1 LRIDRAGSLAIG
13 PAGDAMRLARPRAY
27 QVVDGRRVTVASR
40 YVLAGRGLVRFALG
54 RHDPARALV
63 IDPVL
68 VYSTYL
74 GGSANEFGRAIAVDG
89 AGNAYV
95 AGDTASS
102 DFPATPGSF
111 QGTNAGGVL
120 DAFVAKLNP
129 SGNALMYATYLGGG
143 GTDNAKGIAAD
154 AAGNAYVTGG
164 TGSAD
169 FPTTVGAFQTS
180 AANEG
185 FNAFV
190 TKLNA
195 SGSALLYSTYLGG
208 ASGQSD
214 ARAIALDSAG
224 SAYVTGQTTG
234 SGFPTTAGAF
244 QMTYAGS
251 LGDAFVTKLNPTGT
265 ALGYSSYLGGST
277 GGTSGQ
283 DAGNGIGVDSGGNAY
298 VGGWT
303 EATDFPTTPG
313 AFQTAKAGGFDA
325 FLTKLNPA
333 GTALAYSTYLGGAA
347 DDLTGGGGANER
359 GNPLAIDG
367 TGNVFVTG
375 RTESTNFPTANPIQP
390 ANAAATDPN
399 DVFVTKLNSSGN
411 GLVYSTYL
419 GGGDSDMGIGIA
431 LDGEGAAYVTGRT
444 SSVTPT
450 GFPTADPLQGANAGG
465 IDAFVTKLNPAGSA
479 LSYSTY
485 LGGSDGDYG
494 QGIAVDGQGDAYV
507 IGVTNSPAQGTVPF
521 PTVGPIQSSNAGG
534 LDAFVAKLSVPR
546 PAGAAPSRPPAPA
559 PDVPAPPPACLSIP
573 NVVRDQKLDVPGG
586 RVILVTR
593 QVDDPAAPLRV
604 SVRSTG
610 TARIR
615 SASFTVNRH
624 RVRRGT
630 VPVALLRLGE
640 RVQRNQVTARVT
652 LAGGRT
658 VSLTQYMII
667 IKCSPPAPVCTR
679 QPDGMSLRCTAATSL
694 GGRRAQVTAS
704 RTASEVATGSATV
717 RNGRYSVTL
726 RSRVPLSPGLYFYK
740 HVVTTQ
746 IRTHRVFSIRRI
758 QVS

>member
-1 LRIDRAGSLAIG
+1 
-13 PAGDAMRLARPRAY
+13 
-27 QVVDGRRVTVASR
+27 
-40 YVLAGRGLVRFALG
+40 
-54 RHDPARALV
+54 
-63 IDPVL
+63 
-68 VYSTYL
+68 
-74 GGSANEFGRAIAVDG
+74 RAIALDSTG
-89 AGNAYV
+89 HAYLT
-95 AGDTASS
+95 GLTNSS
-102 DFPATPGSF
+102 T
-111 QGTNAGGVL
+111 
-120 DAFVAKLNP
+120 
-129 SGNALMYATYLGGG
+129 
-143 GTDNAKGIAAD
+143 
-154 AAGNAYVTGG
+154 
-164 TGSAD
+164 
-169 FPTTVGAFQTS
+169 FPTTVGAFQTTS
-180 AANEG
+180 AAAPN
-185 FNAFV
+185 N
-190 TKLNA
+190 
-195 SGSALLYSTYLGG
+195 
-208 ASGQSD
+208 
-214 ARAIALDSAG
+214 
-224 SAYVTGQTTG
+224 
-234 SGFPTTAGAF
+234 
-244 QMTYAGS
+244 
-251 LGDAFVTKLNPTGT
+251 GDAFVAKFDPTAAGAASLVYAT
-265 ALGYSSYLGGST
+265 YLGGST
-277 GGTSGQ
+277 GGTEGQ
-283 DAGNGIGVDSGGNAY
+283 DAGQGIGVDSGGNAY

-485 LGGSDGDYG
+485 LGGSDSDYG

-534 LDAFVAKLSVPR
+534 TDAFVAKLHVPV
-546 PAGAAPSRPPAPA
+546 PPAAPPPPPPP
-559 PDVPAPPPACLSIP
+559 PDVSVVPPPACLSIP

-679 QPDGMSLRCTAATSL
+679 LPDGMSLRCTAATSL

-704 RTASEVATGSATV
+704 RTATEVATGSATV
-717 RNGRYSVTL
+717 RNGRYTVTL